1 MAASIRYVPCKT
13 CGFHKSFSRYKFHR
27 FYSKNVRLES
37 GWKSVVG
44 LEIHAQIQS
53 NSKLFSASATKYG
66 SPINTQVS
74 FFDAALPGTLPVLNR
89 ECVAAG
95 VLTALALNCHINTVS
110 KFDRKHYFYA
120 DLPAGYQI
128 TQQRQP
134 LAVGGEVCYMTVHR
148 NRQLPPTHR
157 NVRLIQLQLEQDSG
171 KSLHD
176 PAGHVSLIDLNRAG
190 VGLMEIVTEPDFTDG
205 DDAAA
210 FVKELQLILQTL
222 GTCDGKMAEGSLR
235 VDANISVHKPGQ
247 PLGVRSE
254 VKNINSTRGV
264 AKAINFEIKRHIKEL
279 EAGREIVN
287 ETRSFDSHTGKT
299 IAMRDKER
307 LIDYRFMPEPN
318 LPPLHV
324 CMTIT
329 GQAGLEDALVIDQ
342 IQASMPQLPTETRA
356 RLQEQ
361 YGLSLSVVLTLL
373 NERIVPY
380 FETVMREKNRDAKS
394 VANLLVN
401 ELLGQLNSLSLTFP
415 DSPISTEQFG
425 ELYDMFQRREVSFD
439 IVRKVLAEMCLNP
452 DSTPRVIV
460 TANDWFQIQAVDRLA
475 PACEEAVHHHPR
487 SVEEYKHGNYKAI
500 RRLVNHVQRN
510 MEHRADPVVVI
521 QILKNLM
528 D

>member
-27 FYSKNVRLES
+27 FYSKNVRLQS

-95 VLTALALNCHINTVS
+95 VLTALALNCHINSVS

-134 LAVGGEVCYMTVHR
+134 LAVGGEVCYMTVHP

-157 NVRLIQLQLEQDSG
+157 KVRLIQLQLEQDSG

-176 PAGHVSLIDLNRAG
+176 PAGHISLIDLNRAG

-287 ETRSFDSHTGKT
+287 ETRSFDSHTG
-299 IAMRDKER
+299 
-307 LIDYRFMPEPN
+307 
-318 LPPLHV
+318 
-324 CMTIT
+324 
-329 GQAGLEDALVIDQ
+329 
-342 IQASMPQLPTETRA
+342 
-356 RLQEQ
+356 
-361 YGLSLSVVLTLL
+361 
-373 NERIVPY
+373 
-380 FETVMREKNRDAKS
+380 
-394 VANLLVN
+394 
-401 ELLGQLNSLSLTFP
+401 
-415 DSPISTEQFG
+415 PISTEQFG

-475 PACEEAVHHHPR
+475 PACEEAVHQHPR
-487 SVEEYKHGNYKAI
+487 SVEEYKRGNYKAI

>member
-1 MAASIRYVPCKT
+1 MFRARRAGITSHFQDI
-13 CGFHKSFSRYKFHR
+13 SFTDSSR
-27 FYSKNVRLES
+27 KNARVES
-37 GWKSVVG
+37 GWRSVVG

-53 NSKLFSASATKYG
+53 MSKLFSASATKYG

-95 VLTALALNCHINTVS
+95 VLTALALNCHVNQVS

-134 LAVGGEVCYMTVHR
+134 LAVGGEVDYMTVEP
-148 NRQLPPTHR
+148 NRKLPPTQR
-157 NVRLIQLQLEQDSG
+157 KVRLIQLQLEQDSG

-176 PAGHVSLIDLNRAG
+176 PTGHISLIDLNRAG
-190 VGLMEIVTEPDFTDG
+190 VGLMEIVTEPDFNNG
-205 DDAAA
+205 EDAAA

-235 VDANISVHKPGQ
+235 VDANISVHRPGE
-247 PLGVRSE
+247 PLGVKSE

-264 AKAINFEIKRHIKEL
+264 AKAINFEIKRHISEL

-287 ETRSFDSHTGKT
+287 ETRSFESHSGKT
-299 IAMRDKER
+299 VAMRDKER

-324 CMTIT
+324 YSTVPDQTRPQVI
-329 GQAGLEDALVIDQ
+329 LIDQ
-342 IQASMPQLPTETRA
+342 VQATMPELPAQTRS

-361 YGLSLSVVLTLL
+361 YGLSLSVVLTLI
-373 NERIVPY
+373 NERMVSY
-380 FETVMREKNRDAKS
+380 FETVMKEKTRDAKS

-401 ELLGQLNSLSLTFP
+401 ELLGQLNSLSRTFP

-439 IVRKVLAEMCLNP
+439 IVRKVLGEMSLHP
-452 DSTPRVIV
+452 DSNPRRIV
-460 TANDWFQIQAVDRLA
+460 TANDWFQIQDVDRLT
-475 PACEEAVHHHPR
+475 PACEEAVQQQQR
-487 SVEEYKHGNYKAI
+487 SVEEYKRGNYKSI

>member
-27 FYSKNVRLES
+27 FYSKNVRLQS

-95 VLTALALNCHINTVS
+95 VLTALALNCHINSVS

-134 LAVGGEVCYMTVHR
+134 LAVGGEVCYMTVHP

-157 NVRLIQLQLEQDSG
+157 KVRLIQLQLEQDSG

-176 PAGHVSLIDLNRAG
+176 PAGHISLIDLNRAG

-222 GTCDGKMAEGSLR
+222 GTCDGKMA
-235 VDANISVHKPGQ
+235 D
-247 PLGVRSE
+247 
-254 VKNINSTRGV
+254 
-264 AKAINFEIKRHIKEL
+264 FEIKRHIKEL

-324 CMTIT
+324 CTTVT

-361 YGLSLSVVLTLL
+361 YGLSLSVVLTLI

-475 PACEEAVHHHPR
+475 PACEEAVHQHPR
-487 SVEEYKHGNYKAI
+487 SVEEYKRGNYKAI